1 MFQIII
7 SKILQ
12 NLINAR
18 EVVRFIDNMIVEIK
32 EEERYDKVVE
42 EVVKRIVENNLY
54 VKIKAV
60 LDWLTPNEIKNIQNF
75 WDFVTNFIL
84 YNQQINSYKL
94 SYTGKPQMRAIYIY
108 VGCTKATTNDS
119 DIRPSVAVKAL
130 SANIS

>member
-18 EVVRFIDNMIVEIK
+18 EVVRFIYNMIVEIK

-84 YNQQINSYKL
+84 YNQQTNSYKS
-94 SYTGKPQMRAIYIY
+94 SYTGKPQMRTIYIY
-108 VGCTKATTNDS
+108 AGCTKVTTDY
-119 DIRPSVAVKAL
+119 
-130 SANIS
+130 

>member
-1 MFQIII
+1 MFQIIM

-18 EVVRFIDNMIVEIK
+18 EVVRFIDNKIVEMK
-32 EEERYDKVVE
+32 EEERYDKVVK

-60 LDWLTPNEIKNIQNF
+60 LDQLTPNEIKNIQNF

-84 YNQQINSYKL
+84 YNQQTNSYKP

-108 VGCTKATTNDS
+108 AKCTKVTTDY
-119 DIRPSVAVKAL
+119 
-130 SANIS
+130 